1 MNYRRRDA
9 KDYAREHFKGIWAA
23 ALTPFAPDLAVD
35 EAGLRRNL
43 RHWIDDL
50 GIDGVFVCGK
60 QGEFFSMSVAE
71 RKRSF
76 DIAVEE
82 LGGHRTI
89 LSCSDQNLDTV
100 IDLAKHAQAIGA
112 DYIVVHAPVLH
123 FSHKQDDTLYQY
135 YQSISEQVEIGIAL
149 WSHPDSGYLMSP
161 ELCARVADIP
171 NVVAIK
177 YSVPRDMYARL
188 TRLAGDKILVST
200 ASEEEWFDNI
210 VELGW
215 RLYLCSSPPYL
226 LQTKADR
233 RMREYTD
240 LAFRGEIARAKAVRD
255 SLDPVRAALRR
266 TRPAEKFH
274 AHSKCWQELLG
285 QAGGA
290 VRRPLLELTQ
300 AERDATR
307 RAFELP
313 PETRRAQPTLV
324 GGLIEGGDMR
334 RLHAFNFQNW
344 INQNQHLL
352 KPPVGNKKVFEDGE
366 MTVQVV
372 GGPNERTDYHD
383 DPVEEFFYQLKGDM
397 LLKVVDNGNFYDV
410 PIREGEV
417 FLLPAHVRHS
427 PQRPQEG
434 SVGLVVEAARPDELD
449 AFEWYCFDC
458 RALVH
463 RIEVKVEH
471 LVKDLPPLYE
481 AFYADEK
488 ARKCKNCGAIHPGK
502 RPPPGWVK
510 I

>member
-1 MNYRRRDA
+1 MTAASCKPSKYRSSFSVANASISGNSVVPGFPNMISTPSCLSRSRKARFPDMTGKTFSQGWGVVGGASRRRSCRHLSGGTTAAAPSAHHRAAMRGERGLARAGRARISPRSRRETRAGRWGPSRGSIRKTTRRPSRSWLKSPARSNRALIRSGQSWPETRSETADRPSEARNAMNYGRRDA

-23 ALTPFAPDLAVD
+23 ALTPFAPNLALD

-43 RHWIDDL
+43 RHWVDDL

-89 LSCSDQNLDTV
+89 LSCSDQNLGTV
-100 IDLAKHAQAIGA
+100 IDLARHAQAIGA

-123 FSHKQDDTLYQY
+123 FAHKQDDTLYQY
-135 YQSISEQVEIGIAL
+135 YQSISDQVEIGIAL

-200 ASEEEWFDNI
+200 ASEEKWFDNI

-226 LQTKADR
+226 LQTKTDR

-240 LAFRGEIARAKAVRD
+240 LAIRGEVARAKAVRD
-255 SLDPVRAALRR
+255 SLDPVREAIRR

-285 QAGGA
+285 QTGGA
-290 VRRPLLELTQ
+290 VRRPLLELTP
-300 AERDATR
+300 AERDAAR
-307 RAFELP
+307 RAFE
-313 PETRRAQPTLV
+313 TC
-324 GGLIEGGDMR
+324 GLKLSAR
-334 RLHAFNFQNW
+334 S
-344 INQNQHLL
+344 
-352 KPPVGNKKVFEDGE
+352 
-366 MTVQVV
+366 
-372 GGPNERTDYHD
+372 ER
-383 DPVEEFFYQLKGDM
+383 
-397 LLKVVDNGNFYDV
+397 
-410 PIREGEV
+410 
-417 FLLPAHVRHS
+417 S
-427 PQRPQEG
+427 
-434 SVGLVVEAARPDELD
+434 SAA
-449 AFEWYCFDC
+449 
-458 RALVH
+458 
-463 RIEVKVEH
+463 
-471 LVKDLPPLYE
+471 
-481 AFYADEK
+481 
-488 ARKCKNCGAIHPGK
+488 
-502 RPPPGWVK
+502 
-510 I
+510 